1 MKQYEEH
8 TPFKLKKVP
17 TSLAAC
23 RHLLLTQFLTTV
35 LITKALQRYE

>member
-1 MKQYEEH
+1 MKH
-8 TPFKLKKVP
+8 TKNTHTFKTEKVP